1 MTHQE
6 MQSVINSLVQKV
18 QKSSGAGPD
27 AAVEA
32 IVRGLQEWVS
42 EHEAD
47 LVESLDYAPGGLDSG
62 ADEIRLWRHM
72 YSVLDRAGS
81 KLRYMPT
88 RRKKAKKKAKKKTKG
103 KERAV
108 RDRWLLAALREAT
121 RGT

>member
-6 MQSVINSLVQKV
+6 MQSLISSMVQKV

-32 IVRGLQEWVS
+32 IVRGLQEYVS

-47 LVESLDYAPGGLDSG
+47 LVEAMDYHPGGLDDG

-72 YSVLDRAGS
+72 YSVLDKAGS

-88 RRKKAKKKAKKKTKG
+88 RRKKAKKKTKG